1 MIIHQQELG
10 DQLGLIGFDNLLIDF
25 VVLVRGA
32 GDDDVHIRVLAV
44 LILLLNEQRVAG
56 RNQAVRHGVGAV
68 DGGSGE
74 IAQCRGQRVGRNR
87 GHLDVVEV
95 VGDILD
101 FRRVARSRVNL
112 DEARRLQQLDAAGE
126 VRAVVRHAELKR
138 SGRQRGSRGQGERGR
153 RGHGDDFLDEAIHKI
168 QSPLICSI
176 GYIEMLLCGWNRQS
190 AHSAVAPARMKQ
202 HVQILPF
209 CFDERFFFR
218 WMYYT
223 REQEKD
229 QIPVSY
235 GLP

>member
-1 MIIHQQELG
+1 MIIHQQEFG

-44 LILLLNEQRVAG
+44 LILLLDEQRVAG

-74 IAQCRGQRVGRNR
+74 IAQRGGQRVGRNR

-138 SGRQRGSRGQGERGR
+138 SGRQRGGRGQGERGR
-153 RGHGDDFLDEAIHKI
+153 RGHGDDFLDEAVHKT
-168 QSPLICSI
+168 QSPSICSI
-176 GYIEMLLCGWNRQS
+176 GYIEMLL
-190 AHSAVAPARMKQ
+190 
-202 HVQILPF
+202 
-209 CFDERFFFR
+209 
-218 WMYYT
+218 
-223 REQEKD
+223 
-229 QIPVSY
+229 
-235 GLP
+235 

>member
-1 MIIHQQELG
+1 MIIHQQEFG

-44 LILLLNEQRVAG
+44 LILLLDEQRIAG

-74 IAQCRGQRVGRNR
+74 IAQRRGQRVGRNR

-138 SGRQRGSRGQGERGR
+138 SGRQRGGAGAPNGGVPAVR
-153 RGHGDDFLDEAIHKI
+153 R
-168 QSPLICSI
+168 
-176 GYIEMLLCGWNRQS
+176 
-190 AHSAVAPARMKQ
+190 
-202 HVQILPF
+202 LP
-209 CFDERFFFR
+209 
-218 WMYYT
+218 
-223 REQEKD
+223 
-229 QIPVSY
+229 
-235 GLP
+235 